1 MALDSSTTA
10 VSPSAA
16 SSTRL
21 WDSAISDDVSF
32 LLARANAVSMARTR
46 QVLGP
51 FGLKVRSYALLGIV
65 AADTRPSQREL
76 SEFLRLDPSQIVSL
90 VDELQTRGLA
100 RREPDPRDRRA
111 NVVVATD
118 AGVTLFA
125 EAREQVLR
133 AESAWLAD
141 LPREIRDRFGRAL
154 AQLAT
159 TEDDS

>member
-1 MALDSSTTA
+1 
-10 VSPSAA
+10 
-16 SSTRL
+16 
-21 WDSAISDDVSF
+21 
-32 LLARANAVSMARTR
+32 MARTR